1 VLSSLLAPRLPAM
14 WGRAT
19 FAMLVSSTSMNAAS
33 ETATAMIQGLLLG
46 CQISSPELAAV
57 AALIGASHR
66 LQRNRA
72 EHRVAVVDFGGW
84 AFKREPVTYRL
95 SEVESFSLMRHNDGY
110 FTARSA
116 AAADVHFCFRI
127 CLIAMHDATSQGFA
141 ERHFDVAFCGVNTLR
156 SFNQPHQAVYRRR
169 YGVNVA
175 RHPGVDFQDARMGAF
190 LENTDSE
197 SDAPF
202 RPRMPLMANP
212 PCSGGVHQE
221 GQCAEL
227 ANATELI

>member
-1 VLSSLLAPRLPAM
+1 V
-14 WGRAT
+14 
-19 FAMLVSSTSMNAAS
+19 
-33 ETATAMIQGLLLG
+33 
-46 CQISSPELAAV
+46 AV
-57 AALIGASHR
+57 LIGTSHR

-72 EHRVAVVDFGGW
+72 EHRVAVVDFGGR

-141 ERHFDVAFCGVNTLR
+141 ERHFDIAFCAVNTLR

-175 RHPGVDFQDARMGAF
+175 RHPGVDFQRCENGSVF
-190 LENTDSE
+190 LRTPIENQV
-197 SDAPF
+197 
-202 RPRMPLMANP
+202 L
-212 PCSGGVHQE
+212 CSG
-221 GQCAEL
+221 L
-227 ANATELI
+227 AFHSWQTLVLKTSASGGPWP

>member
-1 VLSSLLAPRLPAM
+1 
-14 WGRAT
+14 
-19 FAMLVSSTSMNAAS
+19 
-33 ETATAMIQGLLLG
+33 
-46 CQISSPELAAV
+46 
-57 AALIGASHR
+57 
-66 LQRNRA
+66 
-72 EHRVAVVDFGGW
+72 
-84 AFKREPVTYRL
+84 
-95 SEVESFSLMRHNDGY
+95 
-110 FTARSA
+110 
-116 AAADVHFCFRI
+116 
-127 CLIAMHDATSQGFA
+127 MHDATSQGFA
-141 ERHFDVAFCGVNTLR
+141 ERYFDVALCGVNTLR

-227 ANATELI
+227 ANATELIDLYRDGEPKGRSP

>member
-1 VLSSLLAPRLPAM
+1 M

-19 FAMLVSSTSMNAAS
+19 FAMLVSSTSMNAAR
-33 ETATAMIQGLLLG
+33 ETATAMIQGLPLG
-46 CQISSPELAAV
+46 CQISSTELAAV
-57 AALIGASHR
+57 AALIGPSHR

-72 EHRVAVVDFGGW
+72 ERRVAVVDFDG
-84 AFKREPVTYRL
+84 RPVTYRL

-110 FTARSA
+110 FTTRSA
-116 AAADVHFCFRI
+116 AATDVHFCFRI

-141 ERHFDVAFCGVNTLR
+141 QRHFDIAFCAVNTLR

-190 LENTDSE
+190 S
-197 SDAPF
+197 
-202 RPRMPLMANP
+202 
-212 PCSGGVHQE
+212 
-221 GQCAEL
+221 
-227 ANATELI
+227 